1 MLAECCCAQNSPP
14 DVVLAAV
21 WGHAV
26 VSCKAAFGTG
36 SNSRCGPRAKCT
48 MFTLVLQMNKRS
60 WTGLATTNGA
70 QPFVWTQTADQVLE
84 KAT

>member
-1 MLAECCCAQNSPP
+1 MMPGRPAAHADELRAMLAECCCAQNAPP

-36 SNSRCGPRAKCT
+36 QIRD
-48 MFTLVLQMNKRS
+48 VD
-60 WTGLATTNGA
+60 LALSA
-70 QPFVWTQTADQVLE
+70 PCLPWCFR
-84 KAT
+84 